1 LDKEEEF
8 QEYASNIIDE
18 LVNKGIAELDGIDKD
33 GDFIYKFDMQLMKEL
48 MPDFYGTWM
57 EEIEENLISL
67 YQKGLVEI
75 EYDENLEAVF
85 NISEEAKEA
94 LKDFGLVIGD
104 EDE

>member
-1 LDKEEEF
+1 MDKEEEF